1 MSYHLA
7 RPLLG
12 RLALS
17 VTAVYVAASVASGT
31 ALSVSA
37 LTDEYPYSVGEYIRI
52 YIWSIVLWGQAYLL
66 IPWFIITI
74 GLLIA
79 SVRRGE
85 TGASTEQTSTGQ

>member
-1 MSYHLA
+1 M
-7 RPLLG
+7 
-12 RLALS
+12 ALS
-17 VTAVYVAASVASGT
+17 VAAVYAVASVASGT

-52 YIWSIVLWGQAYLL
+52 YIWSVLLWGQAYLL
-66 IPWFIITI
+66 IPWFITI
-74 GLLIA
+74 PVIIALGIFIA